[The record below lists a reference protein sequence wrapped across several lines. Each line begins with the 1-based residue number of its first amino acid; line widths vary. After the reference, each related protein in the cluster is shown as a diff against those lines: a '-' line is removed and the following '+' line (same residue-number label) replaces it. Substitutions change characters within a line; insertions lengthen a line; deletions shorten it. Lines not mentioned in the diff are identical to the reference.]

1 MNDKSEGTEI
11 ERVSSELVLRR
22 SRQGKYPYATTDW
35 GRTYRQ
41 RNRIESFNA
50 AIRYNTGNMAERS
63 WTRVFGR
70 CKVGMVFWFKVLAV
84 NIRNIEKF
92 LHDRQ

>member
-1 MNDKSEGTEI
+1 MT
-11 ERVSSELVLRR
+11 RVKEPRSNG
-22 SRQGKYPYATTDW
+22 SRQSWCCGEADKASNPYATTDW

-70 CKVGMVFWFKVLAV
+70 CKVGLFLWFKVLAV
-84 NIRNIEKF
+84 NVRSIANF
-92 LHDRQ
+92 LHERQ